1 MTTADGGVVQAS
13 FTETATAL
21 AGRVLT
27 ALRTDGE
34 VGLAD
39 FVNASTGTTAAL
51 GAVRVVGADIFVPH
65 VLLNRPLDPAD
76 ARIVADSFAMF
87 PPADTPATPEQWVGA
102 WRDWATVRLMLHLA
116 GPPADDLGNVPPPP
130 ESLPVALGDA
140 RSWQQWAVR
149 VAQLSPLALLPL
161 ALFPSTPSP
170 LDSSVT
176 SAVAAEA
183 TALALGVSRAMLR
196 RDYTTAARLARW
208 TALLAGMAD
217 VESPLDPV
225 LLVEHLR
232 LHAGAGPR
240 LLLDLAVA
248 RRLLAL
254 EPE

>member
-34 VGLAD
+34 VGLAE

-65 VLLNRPLDPAD
+65 VLLNRPLDTAD

-87 PPADTPATPEQWVGA
+87 PPDDTPATAGQWVGA

-116 GPPADDLGNVPPPP
+116 GPPAGDLGNVPPPP
-130 ESLPVALGDA
+130 ESVPVALGDA

-149 VAQLSPLALLPL
+149 VAQLSPLAL
-161 ALFPSTPSP
+161 FPFTPSP
-170 LDSSVT
+170 VDCAVT
-176 SAVAAEA
+176 SAVAGEA

-208 TALLAGMAD
+208 TALLARMAD
-217 VESPLDPV
+217 VELPLDPV